1 MSHFSNKKHKK
12 SPKPPQ
18 QHIALGIPTN
28 IAVGPLGFRAE
39 LDVDPKG
46 YLVMILLVGVDW
58 PDPTVALDENPGP
71 SRIVFRDKKRGKDQG
86 LAVLE
91 TPAPGHDG
99 VVIDGTK
106 YGVEATSECS

>member
-1 MSHFSNKKHKK
+1 MNLLSNKKHKK

-18 QHIALGIPTN
+18 QHIALGIPAN

-39 LDVDPKG
+39 LNVDPKG
-46 YLVMILLVGVDW
+46 DSVMILLVGVDW

-71 SRIVFRDKKRGKDQG
+71 SRVVFCDEKRDKDQG
-86 LAVLE
+86 LS
-91 TPAPGHDG
+91 TPAPG

-106 YGVEATSECS
+106 YGVEATSKCP